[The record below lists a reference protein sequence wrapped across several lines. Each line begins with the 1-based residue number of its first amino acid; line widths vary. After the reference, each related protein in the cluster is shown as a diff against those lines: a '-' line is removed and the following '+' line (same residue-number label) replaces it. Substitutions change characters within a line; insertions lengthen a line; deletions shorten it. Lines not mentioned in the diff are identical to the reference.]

1 MRITAIVLSAFLNR
15 RGGMGGGLCD
25 HSRRGDFHR
34 LAQGSGSRGCPLLM
48 LAIITAAGGF
58 LLARVDDLRGPQF
71 AAGMFLTAF
80 GVWWLGKAVARGAGL
95 TYWG

>member
-1 MRITAIVLSAFLNR
+1 
-15 RGGMGGGLCD
+15 
-25 HSRRGDFHR
+25 
-34 LAQGSGSRGCPLLM
+34 M